1 MGAGPLDRRNF
12 LKAGAG
18 AVVGGLLAWRFWPWR
33 RAARPSVPA
42 PAPEPVPPPAGLA
55 AVDRLPTDRTRTWL
69 GPPYWANRLQDWR
82 LHQGRLECVTSSGP
96 MRTRTVAVLTR
107 ELVAGDHPARIGV
120 RTGTL
125 AAGEGFSGFLVGT
138 GAGRLDHRAAAL
150 VQGASGEGGGI
161 LCTYEADGS
170 VGFRDHTDEARQFAY
185 TPLPGV
191 VRSGQPRPRAL
202 DEDVALVLELS
213 PRGRGR
219 FRLSLEARDAGGR
232 PLAAARLDGVDG
244 AALTGGIALVSSS
257 TLANGGARHWF
268 AGLGTAG
275 AKLAGRPERAEG
287 PVLGALYSLNGPVLK
302 LTAQLLP
309 VGETDPR
316 ELRLQLERP
325 GGGWEDAGS
334 APVGAGFAAAFRLTG
349 WDGAAARRYRVQYG
363 QGSAEEQAFEGT
375 VAADPA
381 GDGELRVGLLD
392 CTIHSYRPLNVGSDL
407 HDRLAG
413 SRPLGLYTADNLY
426 FPYAELADRLRRQR
440 PHLLA
445 AVGDQYYEHRPT
457 TKEQGPEPTLDVLY
471 RWYLWVW
478 AFRDLTRSL
487 PTVVLVDD
495 HDVYHPNLWGNAGAP
510 APGGDYRQG
519 GYLHPAA
526 WVNLVQRVQTSH
538 NPDPYDPAPV
548 AQGIG
553 VYYGAFRYGG
563 VGFAMVEDRKFKTGD
578 KDNRDAAGKRYDLT
592 ILGDRQQRF
601 LADWAGRDPGSPK
614 ICFSQTLWGCLQT
627 DERGRA
633 QFDSDADAASSGR
646 RTALELVKRAG
657 ALLLSGDQHL
667 ASLVHHGLDDFGDG
681 PVQFVAPA
689 AGSAWQ
695 RWFEPAGALPNP
707 GDSPWTGDFTDAY
720 GNRMRVLAVAN
731 PRLTKAAF
739 RAARKGRS
747 GELGDRRRKR
757 EGYGLVRVDKANR
770 QFVIE
775 CWPWDGGPQFD
786 GWPYRLP
793 FPEV

>member
-1 MGAGPLDRRNF
+1 VGTGQLDRRNF
-12 LKAGAG
+12 LKAGLG
-18 AVVGGLLAWRFWPWR
+18 AMVAGLLAWRFWPWAR
-33 RAARPSVPA
+33 REVQPAGPPA
-42 PAPEPVPPPAGLA
+42 PAPVAPPAGLA
-55 AVDRLPTDRTRTWL
+55 AVGALPTDRTRTWL
-69 GPPYWANRLQDWR
+69 GPDFWANRLQDWR
-82 LHQGRLECVTSSGP
+82 LHQGRLECVATSGP

-107 ELVAGDHPARIGV
+107 QLVAGDRPARIGV

-125 AAGEGFSGFLVGT
+125 APGDGFSGFLI
-138 GAGRLDHRAAAL
+138 GAGGGRLDHRAAAL

-170 VGFRDHTDEARQFAY
+170 VGFRDHTDDAKQFAY
-185 TPLPGV
+185 VPLPGT
-191 VRSGQPRPRAL
+191 VRSGQPGPRTPA
-202 DEDVALVLELS
+202 EDVELALAIT

-219 FRLSLEARDAGGR
+219 FRLRLEARGRAGR

-244 AALTGGIALVSSS
+244 AALAGGIALVSSS
-257 TLANGGARHWF
+257 KEKQGGARHWF

-275 AKLAGRPERAEG
+275 AKVASRPERAEG
-287 PVLGALYSLNGPVLK
+287 PVLGTLYSLNGSVLK

-316 ELRLQLERP
+316 EVRLQLRRP
-325 GGGWEDAGS
+325 GGTWEDG
-334 APVGAGFAAAFRLTG
+334 PVALVGPGFAAAFRLTG
-349 WDGAAARRYRVQYG
+349 WDPRAEREYRVVWAAGTAQ
-363 QGSAEEQAFEGT
+363 EQRFQGT
-375 VAADPA
+375 VTVDPA
-381 GDGELRVGLLD
+381 DAGELRVGVVD
-392 CTIHSYRPLNVGSDL
+392 CTIHSYRPLNVASDL
-407 HDRLAG
+407 HDGTPG
-413 SRPLGLYTADNLY
+413 SRPLGLYTEANLY
-426 FPYAELADRLRRQR
+426 FPYRELVDELRRRR
-440 PHLLA
+440 PQLLA
-445 AVGDQYYEHRPT
+445 AVGDQYYEYRPT

-471 RWYLWVW
+471 RWYLWLW

-519 GYLHPAA
+519 GYAPPAA
-526 WVNLVQRVQTSH
+526 WVNLVQRIQTSH
-538 NPDPYDPAPV
+538 NPDPHDPAPV

-578 KDNRDAAGKRYDLT
+578 KDNRDPAGHRYDLT
-592 ILGDRQQRF
+592 ILGDRQERF
-601 LADWAGRDPGSPK
+601 LAAWADADPGTPK

-633 QFDSDADAASSGR
+633 QFDSDADAAVGAR

-657 ALLLSGDQHL
+657 ALLVSGDQHL
-667 ASLVHHGLDDFGDG
+667 ASLVRHGLDGFDDG

-689 AGSAWQ
+689 AGTAWQ
-695 RWFEPAGALPNP
+695 RWFEPAGGLPNP
-707 GDSPWTGDFTDAY
+707 GATANTGDFTDAY

-731 PRLTKAAF
+731 PKLTKAAF
-739 RAARKGRS
+739 RAARPGRNA
-747 GELGDRRRKR
+747 ELGDRGRKC
-757 EGYGLVRVDKANR
+757 EGYGLVRVDKAGR

-775 CWPWDGGPQFD
+775 CWPWDGGPQFA
-786 GWPYRLP
+786 GWPYRHP
-793 FPEV
+793 IPEV